1 MFHHHELRSL
11 KRNLTITGFLSV
23 TVLLAAIWL
32 VGLYPHFSSMRELTN
47 QQKTLER
54 GLSNQTVLHS
64 KYLERLADLEHQQSI
79 AVSLASRVPATARE
93 SDFMGLIS
101 EIASQ
106 TNVTIT
112 NFRPQSSQTG
122 KDIGISQVRISGNGS
137 YGDII
142 GFLNQL
148 RLSPRMNRIVQFD
161 LSPMGDPRERY
172 KLDLTLNLYFNLP
185 PTLVTSRV
193 E

>member
-1 MFHHHELRSL
+1 
-11 KRNLTITGFLSV
+11 
-23 TVLLAAIWL
+23 
-32 VGLYPHFSSMRELTN
+32 
-47 QQKTLER
+47 
-54 GLSNQTVLHS
+54 
-64 KYLERLADLEHQQSI
+64 
-79 AVSLASRVPATARE
+79 
-93 SDFMGLIS
+93 MGLIS